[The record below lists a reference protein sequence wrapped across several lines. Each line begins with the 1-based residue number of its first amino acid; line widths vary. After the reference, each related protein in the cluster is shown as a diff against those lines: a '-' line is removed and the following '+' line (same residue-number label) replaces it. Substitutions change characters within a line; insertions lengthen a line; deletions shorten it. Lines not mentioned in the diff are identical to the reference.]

1 MELIQ
6 PGLGLIF
13 WMTLSFIAVLYI
25 LGRFAWKPIM
35 KMLKEREQTIDDALH
50 AADKAREEMKLLKV
64 DNEKLLKQAKE
75 ERDAILN
82 EARKIRDKLIEEARV
97 KASQEAQRIVD
108 SAAERIQNEK
118 MAAIVDLKNQVA
130 NLSIDI
136 AEKILKEELVQKD
149 KHQQLI
155 NRMMNEVKIN

>member
-1 MELIQ
+1 
-6 PGLGLIF
+6 
-13 WMTLSFIAVLYI
+13 MTLSFLAVLFV

-50 AADKAREEMKLLKV
+50 AADKAREEMKLLHL

-97 KASQEAQRIVD
+97 KANQEAQRIVD

-136 AEKILKEELVQKD
+136 AEKILKEELAQKD